1 VVDYVNTQ
9 HMKSGQG
16 EAVKHIYNVHRGK
29 SGRLWL
35 VAFNVPNCADHL
47 YMQGGVGS
55 DGFGGVKL
63 EFDITNG
70 DSITLKGAWKVGAES
85 LYQDTDIDV
94 RNLYFGTVVIGR
106 GIERP
111 KPYTTIVKDVVF
123 QETGLG
129 SFPWPRAEEKAQ
141 ELANELGEKL
151 YYYGESEGGASSH
164 FVEPEEV
171 EGGK

>member
-9 HMKSGQG
+9 HMKSSQG

-29 SGRLWL
+29 SGKLWL
-35 VAFNVPNCADHL
+35 VACNIPNSADHV
-47 YMQGGVGS
+47 YVQGNANS
-55 DGFGGVKL
+55 NGFGGAKL
-63 EFDITNG
+63 EFDIG
-70 DSITLKGAWKVGAES
+70 HEDSISLKGAWKTGAE
-85 LYQDTDIDV
+85 
-94 RNLYFGTVVIGR
+94 NLYKDTGIDIRDLYLGTIVVGR
-106 GIERP
+106 SIERP
-111 KPYTTIVKDVVF
+111 KPYTTVVKDVVF

-129 SFPWPRAEEKAQ
+129 SFPWHRAKEKAQ

-171 EGGK
+171 TND